1 MAKKDCVRKPWFSV
15 KEIVSLS
22 LLGYDSIYRITEVVE
37 LPQGRSNVKAFG
49 YRLIKCS
56 DNSILTYGDQELSV
70 FNESLLLKCPE
81 ESWLSWSELL
91 HKLNTTDFRLE
102 GEREND

>member
-1 MAKKDCVRKPWFSV
+1 MTRRPYYTVN
-15 KEIVSLS
+15 EIVSLS
-22 LLGYDSIYRITEVVE
+22 LLGYDSIYRVTKVVE
-37 LPQGRSNVKAFG
+37 LPQGRSSVKAFG

-56 DNSILTYGDQELSV
+56 DNSVLTYGDQGLNV

-81 ESWLSWSELL
+81 ESYLTWIELK
-91 HKLNTTDFRLE
+91 HKLNTTDFTLE

>member
-1 MAKKDCVRKPWFSV
+1 MAKKDCVRQPWFAV
-15 KEIVSLS
+15 NEIVSLS

-70 FNESLLLKCPE
+70 FNESLLLKCPDE
-81 ESWLSWSELL
+81 TWLTWTELL
-91 HKLNTTDFRLE
+91 NQLNTKDYTLD
-102 GEREND
+102 G

>member
-1 MAKKDCVRKPWFSV
+1 MTRRPYYQI

-22 LLGYDSIYRITEVVE
+22 LLGYESIYRITEVVE
-37 LPQGRSNVKAFG
+37 LPQGRSSVKAFG

-81 ESWLSWSELL
+81 ESYLTWEELK
-91 HKLNTTDFRLE
+91 HKLRVTDFRIE
-102 GEREND
+102 GEQEND

>member
-1 MAKKDCVRKPWFSV
+1 MNKQPWFAV

-81 ESWLSWSELL
+81 ESWLSWEELK
-91 HKLNTTDFRLE
+91 HKLRVTDFRIE